1 MNKYKINYK
10 EKTRFYWGEDTY
22 EAIEK
27 FERQN
32 KVEVKVNMID
42 ADTRG
47 RCWAFGY
54 ILDNDGIPTKEFL
67 IERM

>member
-1 MNKYKINYK
+1 MNKYKIIYNDK
-10 EKTRFYWGEDTY
+10 IRFYWAEDTY

-32 KVEVKVNMID
+32 KVKVTVKMID
-42 ADTRG
+42 ADSRG

-54 ILDNDGIPTKEFL
+54 ILNDGTPTKEFL
-67 IERM
+67 IDRI